1 MYDLIYIYEFEG
13 DVTSEVWQVTDDDYI
28 GFWKEA
34 GYSFLFFKEP
44 KKALLEKLSLPIR
57 SELTIRH
64 EDWESGTPLGV
75 LEVGRITLH
84 PPWLL
89 PSAPGDVR
97 CCIDPGMAFG
107 SGYHPSTKGCLVLL
121 QDLFSQHTPARVL
134 DLGTG
139 SGILSIACLKLGSE
153 ICYAVDNNNLA
164 IEMARKNRALNG
176 VADNIHIVMGN
187 GADFL
192 HVPADLLVAN
202 IHHAVI
208 DDITNREAFFTK
220 RYYLL
225 SGLLGGEGARISEK
239 LAPRL
244 RLLGTHSENYWFS
257 YLFENRD
264 RGPETGDR

>member
-13 DVTSEVWQVTDDDYI
+13 DLTEEISHVIDDDYI

-34 GYSFLFFKEP
+34 SYSFLFFKES
-44 KKALLEKLSLPIR
+44 KKTALGKLSVPIR

-64 EDWESGTPLGV
+64 EDWESGTQLSV

-84 PPWLL
+84 PPWLS
-89 PSAPGDVR
+89 PPAASGIQI
-97 CCIDPGMAFG
+97 CIDPGMAFG

-121 QDLFSQHTPARVL
+121 QALFSEHTPTRVL

-139 SGILSIACLKLGSE
+139 SGILSIVCLKLGSQR
-153 ICYAVDNNNLA
+153 CYSVDNNNLA
-164 IEMARKNRALNG
+164 IEMARKNRVING
-176 VADNIHIVMGN
+176 VADDMHVVMGN

-220 RYYLL
+220 HYYLL
-225 SGLLGGEGARISEK
+225 SGLLGSEGSRIREK

-244 RLLGTHSENYWFS
+244 RLLSAHSENYWFS
-257 YLFENRD
+257 YLFKSKA
-264 RGPETGDR
+264 

>member
-1 MYDLIYIYEFEG
+1 MYDLIHIYEFEG
-13 DVTSEVWQVTDDDYI
+13 DLTKEASQITDDDYI

-44 KKALLEKLSLPIR
+44 KRALLEKLSVPIR

-75 LEVGRITLH
+75 LEVGRVTLH
-84 PPWLL
+84 PPWLSS
-89 PSAPGDVR
+89 PATTDVQIS
-97 CCIDPGMAFG
+97 IDPGMAFG

-121 QDLFSQHTPARVL
+121 QDLFSKRTPARVL

-139 SGILSIACLKLGSE
+139 SGVLSIACLKLGSE
-153 ICYAVDNNNLA
+153 RCYAVDNNNLA
-164 IEMARKNRALNG
+164 IEMARRNRVTNH
-176 VADNIHIVMGN
+176 VADNMHIVMGN

-208 DDITNREAFFTK
+208 DDLTSREAFFTK
-220 RYYLL
+220 HYYLL
-225 SGLLGGEGARISEK
+225 SGLLGSEGARISEK

-244 RLLGTHSENYWFS
+244 RLLDTHSENYWFS
-257 YLFENRD
+257 YLFENKS
-264 RGPETGDR
+264 